1 MPALVAIVAACVAV
15 AAPQDQ
21 AAPPQDAWK
30 RQWVT
35 DTKLSV
41 ELPGLLVAG
50 SETEAKDGGWVK
62 SAADFRYDDDSVF
75 VQVTVFRGDP
85 ATKPSHRL
93 LRDVWAQIRDGMA
106 GPGSPSDHEPEA
118 EWVDDAPALADR
130 LVIAQGQTK
139 FFLRATLVADT
150 GLVFAVLTVA
160 VDDDGASSRAAGRV
174 HGSVRYVP
182 AGS

>member
-1 MPALVAIVAACVAV
+1 MPAVVAILAACTAL

-35 DTKLSV
+35 DTRLSV
-41 ELPGLLVAG
+41 ELPGSLVAG
-50 SETEAKDGGWVK
+50 SETEAKDGGWVRT
-62 SAADFRYDDDSVF
+62 AADFRFEDDRVF

-93 LRDVWAQIRDGMA
+93 LRDVWSQIREGMA
-106 GPGSPSDHEPEA
+106 GPDAAKDHEPEA
-118 EWVDDAPALADR
+118 DWVDDAPALTDR
-130 LVIAQGQTK
+130 LVLPQGQSR
-139 FFLRATLVADT
+139 FFLRATLVADS

-160 VDDDGASSRAAGRV
+160 IDETGPSSLAAGRI

-182 AGS
+182 AER